1 MLETVFGVCS
11 KRTDCSQRPSF
22 FKSFGDVCLDPG
34 SVYLKR
40 EGLFFSWRPLG
51 SDTGQGLVF
60 EGSLMLL
67 VPGCCSLVE
76 NLAFQSIWDFC
87 FAKKP
92 PSIGKKRSLSFNCEQ
107 RRLVVYVQE
116 PPEIP

>member
-1 MLETVFGVCS
+1 M
-11 KRTDCSQRPSF
+11 
-22 FKSFGDVCLDPG
+22 
-34 SVYLKR
+34 YLKQ
-40 EGLFFSWRPLG
+40 EVFFFSWRPLS

-60 EGSLMLL
+60 EGSLVLL

-92 PSIGKKRSLSFNCEQ
+92 PSVGKKRSLSFNCEQ
-107 RRLVVYVQE
+107 RRLVVYVRE